1 MHEEAQERI
10 HDTTFLDRGLNSLD
24 VFNSDTEQT
33 IASEAKSTK
42 VTQSR
47 PSNAE
52 VRTEEESELE
62 LQPLYLMLAS
72 SLNVE
77 LVYVILKS
85 IT

>member
-33 IASEAKSTK
+33 IASEAKITK

-47 PSNAE
+47 PLNAE